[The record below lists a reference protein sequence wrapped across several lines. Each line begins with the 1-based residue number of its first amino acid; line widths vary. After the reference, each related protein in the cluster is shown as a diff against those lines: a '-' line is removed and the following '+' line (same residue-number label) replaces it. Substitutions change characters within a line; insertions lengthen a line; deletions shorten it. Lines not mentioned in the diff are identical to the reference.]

1 MYDLQCTSVQKLGRR
16 LDCILRRQGVK
27 KKKQC
32 INRVYLGVKIEFQF
46 CT

>member
-27 KKKQC
+27 KK
-32 INRVYLGVKIEFQF
+32 NNV
-46 CT
+46 